1 MALMERTIGRH
12 KGDRGAWVGSP
23 GRNGLPTHIGV
34 VVGTGWL
41 QGQLG
46 LPRPLV
52 DHKCPL
58 LPPRIHV
65 STQSPSTLKSLKNTL
80 PRKTQKAEIL
90 YNSINRNFQ
99 NKQIQTYRK

>member
-1 MALMERTIGRH
+1 MAFMDWAAGRH
-12 KGDRGAWVGSP
+12 KGDRAAWVGSP
-23 GRNGLPTHIGV
+23 GRNGLPTHLGA

-46 LPRPLV
+46 LPRPPV

-58 LPPRIHV
+58 LPPQIHV

-80 PRKTQKAEIL
+80 SCKTQKAEIL
-90 YNSINRNFQ
+90 
-99 NKQIQTYRK
+99 